1 MKKKIVIPVILVGLL
16 VLTAAKAYKN
26 SPFFEIAKQI
36 EIFTTLYKE
45 VNMNYVDETNPAQL
59 MNTAM
64 TAMLAELDPYTQFYN
79 EQDVEQAK
87 IRQSGEYT
95 GIGALVKNR
104 DGKITI
110 MELYKG
116 YPADKAGL
124 KAGDEITKIGNV
136 EVADFKE
143 DASQLLQGSPGSKV
157 QITFLRQGKPQ
168 TTTLTRGEVEVEAVP
183 YFTLL
188 EGNIGYIVLSK
199 FNRKASDEVADAI
212 EELQNQ
218 GADKLILDLRNNP
231 GGLLMEAVQIS
242 NLFLPKDQLIVS
254 TKSVIEQYNQTYV
267 TQKEPMVPDIPLVVL
282 INGRSA
288 SASEIVSGSL
298 QDLDRAVIVGARSF
312 GKGLVQ
318 RPKPLPYGT
327 QMKITIARY
336 YTPSGRCI
344 QALDYWSR
352 DEEGNPVRIKA
363 SEYNEFKTKNG
374 RPVFDGGGVMPDIK
388 LESSKISGIT
398 QALLEKDAI
407 FDYATQ
413 YYYSHELAS
422 PLDFKFTDSDYQDFL
437 AYLKKSDF
445 EHDTQ
450 TEEKLK
456 TVFEFAHK
464 EELDDEIKQE
474 YEAMMSAIENSSQ
487 NALREK
493 KPGIT
498 SLLTDE
504 IIKRYFYQEGLY
516 QYYVRHNPE
525 IMKAKEVLSNPSE
538 YKQILN

>member
-1 MKKKIVIPVILVGLL
+1 MKKKIILPVIVVGLV
-16 VLTAAKAYKN
+16 VLTAAKAYKF

-45 VNMNYVDETNPAQL
+45 VNMNYVDKTNPAQL

-64 TAMLAELDPYTQFYN
+64 SAMLEDLDPYTQFYN

-87 IRQSGEYT
+87 IQQSGEYS

-124 KAGDEITKIGNV
+124 KAGDEIIQVGNV
-136 EVADFKE
+136 NVSDFKD
-143 DASQLLQGSPGSKV
+143 DASQLLQGSPGSEV
-157 QITFLRQGKPQ
+157 EISYLRQGKTH
-168 TTTLTRGEVEVEAVP
+168 TTTLTREEVDIQAVP

-188 EGNIGYIVLSK
+188 ENNIGYIVLSK
-199 FNRKASDEVADAI
+199 FNQKAASEVADAI

-231 GGLLMEAVQIS
+231 GGLMMEAVKIS
-242 NLFLPKDQLIVS
+242 NLFLPKNQLVVF
-254 TKSVIEQYNQTYV
+254 TKSNIEEYNQTYV
-267 TQKEPMVPDIPLVVL
+267 TQKEPMVPDMPLVVL

-352 DEEGNPVRIKA
+352 DKDGNPVRIKA

-374 RPVFDGGGVMPDIK
+374 RPVFDGGGVMPDIN

-398 QALLEKDAI
+398 QALLEEDAI

-413 YYYSHELAS
+413 YYYSHQLSS
-422 PLDFKFTDSDYQDFL
+422 PSQFNFTDSDYQDFL
-437 AYLKKSDF
+437 EYLKKSDF
-445 EHDTQ
+445 EHHTQ

-456 TVFEFAHK
+456 TLYEFAHK
-464 EELDDEIKQE
+464 EELDDEIEKE
-474 YEAMMSAIENSSQ
+474 YKSMMSAIQGSSQ
-487 NALREK
+487 KALQEK
-493 KPGIT
+493 KPGII

-516 QYYVRHNPE
+516 QYYVKHNPE
-525 IMKAKEVLSNPSE
+525 IMKAKELLSNSKKYE
-538 YKQILN
+538 EILK